1 MIFINFFDSLLQSI
15 SIVNFALIDD
25 IQSDFGPQLNVVTG
39 ETGSGKSIVM
49 DALSVVLGAR
59 ADLSAVRDAS
69 KKCIVEVVFDL
80 SKSSLHSVFD
90 DLEVDFDVETIL
102 RREILP
108 SGKSRSF
115 INDIPVQLDK
125 LRFLG
130 SQLVD
135 LHSQHQTSQLANSA
149 FHFDLLDTFSGAMDL
164 RSDFQ
169 DALSTAKQIEKKYQ
183 ELLEAQRAAKESF
196 DYNSF
201 LLEELKVLELQN
213 DMQSTLEDERNLLQ
227 HAHDIK
233 ENIHQILAIASK
245 ENLGLTDQLS
255 QCKMGLQK
263 LESFSEQFQELS
275 QRLDSM
281 WIEWSD
287 IQATLTTLDDD
298 LAVDPVRLEVVNQT
312 LSKIYALQ
320 QKHQVAD
327 VEGLM
332 KKEQQLSALC
342 QVVNEGYDEIKIEKQ
357 RLEEAENKAWDLSK
371 NLATFRRNHVKELAD
386 ELTTR
391 LNKLGMEHA
400 RFDFQLDTESTLSST
415 GSDTLT
421 VLFSANKGIDF
432 SELRKIASGGER
444 SRIML
449 VIKSILAKNDHCP
462 TMILDEIDAGVSGE
476 MAKAMGDFMREISQ
490 HTQLISITHLPQIAA
505 MGTSHIKVY
514 KTTDDETTRTRVK
527 TLVGEDRVI
536 EIAQMIDGNQI
547 TQTARTYAKKL
558 LN

>member
-1 MIFINFFDSLLQSI
+1 MLQSI

-49 DALSVVLGAR
+49 DALSLVLGAR

-90 DLEVDFDVETIL
+90 ELEVDFEVETIL

-115 INDIPVQLDK
+115 INDTPVQLDK

-130 SQLVD
+130 SELVD

-164 RSDFQ
+164 RSEFQ
-169 DALSTAKQIEKKYQ
+169 DALSTVKQIEKKYQ
-183 ELLEAQRAAKESF
+183 ELLEAQRAAKESY

-201 LLEELKVLELQN
+201 LLEELKELELQN

-233 ENIHQILAIASK
+233 ENIHQILAIATK

-263 LESFSEQFQELS
+263 LESFSEQFQALS

-287 IQATLTTLDDD
+287 IQATLSTLDDD
-298 LAVDPVRLEVVNQT
+298 LAVDPTRLEVVNQT
-312 LSKIYALQ
+312 LSRIYALQ

-332 KKEQQLSALC
+332 KKEQQLSVLC
-342 QVVNEGYDEIKIEKQ
+342 QVVTEGDDEIKIEKQ
-357 RLEEAENKAWDLSK
+357 RLEEAENMAWDLSK
-371 NLATFRRNHVKELAD
+371 ELATLRRNHVKELAD

-391 LNKLGMEHA
+391 LKKLGMEHA
-400 RFDFQLDTESTLSST
+400 RFDFQLHTESTLSST

-462 TMILDEIDAGVSGE
+462 TMILDEIDTGVSGE

-547 TQTARTYAKKL
+547 TQTARTYAEKL